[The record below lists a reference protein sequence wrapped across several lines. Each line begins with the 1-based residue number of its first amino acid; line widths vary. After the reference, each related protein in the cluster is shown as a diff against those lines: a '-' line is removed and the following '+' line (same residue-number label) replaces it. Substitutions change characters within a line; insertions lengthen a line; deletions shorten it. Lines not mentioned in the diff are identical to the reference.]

1 MRYAILA
8 DIHANL
14 AAFTAV
20 LKDID
25 EKGDIDEI
33 WSLGDIVGYGPDPA
47 ECIRLIQERNI
58 VSISG
63 NHDLGVTGQME
74 MEFFNPAAAQ
84 ACRWTAEKLNPVDIR
99 YLADLP
105 KTLKKGQFTL
115 VHGSPRE
122 PSTEYILTAAI
133 AERNFEYFDTQYCL
147 VGHTHIPEA
156 YKKEEAGAAPVAL
169 VPEIGLVMIEHRI
182 IINPGAVGQPRDGDP
197 RASYG
202 IYDSEGQM
210 FRLYRIP
217 YNIRATQDKM
227 VKVGLPIQLVAR
239 LEEGK

>member
-14 AAFTAV
+14 SAFDAV

-25 EKGDIDEI
+25 AQGDIDEI
-33 WSLGDIVGYGPDPA
+33 WCLGDIVGYGPEPT
-47 ECIRLIQERNI
+47 ECIRLIQERKI

-63 NHDLGVTGQME
+63 NHDLGVTGQLALD
-74 MEFFNPAAAQ
+74 FFNPLAAA
-84 ACRWTAEKLNPVDIR
+84 ACRWTTGKLNPVDIR

-105 KTLKKGQFTL
+105 KILKKGDFTL

-122 PSTEYILTAAI
+122 PSTEYILSTAI
-133 AERNFEYFDTQYCL
+133 AERNFEHFSTRYCL
-147 VGHTHIPEA
+147 VGHTHIPVA
-156 YKKEEAGAAPVAL
+156 YKQETAAAAPVNL

-182 IINPGAVGQPRDGDP
+182 ITNPGAVGQPRDGDP

-202 IYDSEGQM
+202 LYDSEGQI
-210 FRLYRIP
+210 FRLHRVEYD
-217 YNIRATQDKM
+217 IRATQDKM
-227 VKVGLPIQLVAR
+227 MALGLPVQLVAR

>member
-14 AAFTAV
+14 VALTAV

-25 EKGDIDEI
+25 EQGNIDEI
-33 WSLGDIVGYGPDPA
+33 WCLGDIVGYGPEPT
-47 ECIRLIQERNI
+47 ECIRMVQERKI
-58 VSISG
+58 VCISG
-63 NHDLGVTGQME
+63 NHDLGVTGQLE
-74 MEFFNPAAAQ
+74 LDFFNPAAAQ
-84 ACRWTAEKLNPVDIR
+84 ACRWTMEKLNPVDIR
-99 YLADLP
+99 YLEDLP

-115 VHGSPRE
+115 AHGSPRE

-133 AERNFEYFDTQYCL
+133 AERNFDYFDTQYCL

-156 YKKEEAGAAPVAL
+156 YKKEEAGAAPIAL

-202 IYDSEGQM
+202 IYESEGQM
-210 FRLYRIP
+210 FRLHRIE
-217 YNIRATQDKM
+217 YDVRATQDKM
-227 VKVGLPIQLVAR
+227 VAVGLPIQLVAR